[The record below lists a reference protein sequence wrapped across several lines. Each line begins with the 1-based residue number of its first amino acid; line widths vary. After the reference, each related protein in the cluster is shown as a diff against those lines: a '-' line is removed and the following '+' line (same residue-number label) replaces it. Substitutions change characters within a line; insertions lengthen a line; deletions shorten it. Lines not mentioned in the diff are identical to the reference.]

1 MSFIKIKDYPQHRQ
15 VCLTMPSGLPPTST
29 RGHLTDGPKTNHA
42 LTFNM
47 DHSSGATQ
55 NHLGRNLMEIKGF
68 LDHLNIDPSQKDFWI
83 VRIGEAILNFK
94 NNVEL
99 EKNRKP
105 SETQYLAL
113 QIQNFSRSI
122 KRRSKISTLDRRWH
136 QLPSEANIFINF
148 QLKSVSKQF
157 IDFGDLDLTIDADQK
172 LLFEAT
178 NRAKKW
184 VQKKRGYSHDYPT
197 LDLVRAISHI
207 YQSATGKKPGLSSK
221 EDTRDPDYMT
231 PFEKVLMA
239 SLSSAG
245 IDISLD
251 GTRSL
256 YRSIAQN
263 KPIR

>member
-1 MSFIKIKDYPQHRQ
+1 
-15 VCLTMPSGLPPTST
+15 
-29 RGHLTDGPKTNHA
+29 
-42 LTFNM
+42 
-47 DHSSGATQ
+47 
-55 NHLGRNLMEIKGF
+55 MEISGI
-68 LDHLNIDPSQKDFWI
+68 LDHLEIGQSQKDLWM
-83 VRIGEAILNFK
+83 VRIGEAICNFK
-94 NNVEL
+94 HAVEL

-122 KRRSKISTLDRRWH
+122 KRQPKTSTLLKRWQ
-136 QLPSEANIFINF
+136 QLPSEAHIFINF
-148 QLKSVSKQF
+148 QLKNVSKQF
-157 IDFGDLDLTIDADQK
+157 IDFGDLDLSVDADQQI
-172 LLFEAT
+172 LLEAT

-197 LDLVRAISHI
+197 LDLVRAISYI

-231 PFEKVLMA
+231 PFEKVLMT

-245 IDISLD
+245 IDITLD

-256 YRSIAQN
+256 YRSVAQN

>member
-1 MSFIKIKDYPQHRQ
+1 MKTILCKPTLYRDLED
-15 VCLTMPSGLPPTST
+15 CLHDTLRTVEGVL
-29 RGHLTDGPKTNHA
+29 N
-42 LTFNM
+42 
-47 DHSSGATQ
+47 
-55 NHLGRNLMEIKGF
+55 
-68 LDHLNIDPSQKDFWI
+68 HLNIDLSQRDFWT
-83 VRIGEAILNFK
+83 VRIGEAICNFK
-94 NNVEL
+94 HAVEL
-99 EKNRKP
+99 EKNRVP
-105 SETQYLAL
+105 YDAQYLAL
-113 QIQNFSRSI
+113 QIQNYSRSI
-122 KRRSKISTLDRRWH
+122 NRQPKISTLLKRWQ
-136 QLPSEANIFINF
+136 QLPSEAHIFINF

-157 IDFGDLDLTIDADQK
+157 VDFGDLDLKVDDDQQ
-172 LLFEAT
+172 LLLEAT

-197 LDLVRAISHI
+197 LDLVRAISHV

-231 PFEKVLMA
+231 PFEKVLIA

-245 IDISLD
+245 IDITLD

>member
-1 MSFIKIKDYPQHRQ
+1 
-15 VCLTMPSGLPPTST
+15 
-29 RGHLTDGPKTNHA
+29 
-42 LTFNM
+42 
-47 DHSSGATQ
+47 
-55 NHLGRNLMEIKGF
+55 MEISGI
-68 LDHLNIDPSQKDFWI
+68 LDHLEIGQSQKDLWM
-83 VRIGEAILNFK
+83 VRIGEAICNFK
-94 NNVEL
+94 HAVEL

-122 KRRSKISTLDRRWH
+122 KRQPKTSTLLKRWQ
-136 QLPSEANIFINF
+136 QLPSEAHIFINF
-148 QLKSVSKQF
+148 QLKSVSKRF
-157 IDFGDLDLTIDADQK
+157 IDFGDLDLSVDADQK
-172 LLFEAT
+172 ILFEAT

-184 VQKKRGYSHDYPT
+184 VQKKRGYFHDYPT

-221 EDTRDPDYMT
+221 EYSRDPDYMT
-231 PFEKVLMA
+231 PFEKVLMP

-245 IDISLD
+245 IEITLD
-251 GTRSL
+251 GARSL